1 MKQAAFKA
9 LFTAESME
17 TYEKK
22 DPKNIFRPAKALIKS
37 ACEDDEPHKISS
49 AIPPKPFKILTRE
62 FHLSHDLFLESLWGY
77 SIYANDPSIT
87 SPEAFNNKMEEL
99 TTYRLGAGL
108 KGLETDIPD
117 LNSADGEAG
126 KYDKIIIHYAIVDV
140 FLRSVETL
148 RTGCESCPSCL
159 EEAEKK
165 RALAEK
171 RAMVQRN
178 VAEALRRRAE
188 EEGGNTPQTPTPSGI
203 AAANAPPALEE
214 SEDEEEDI
222 QEMRCEKCSFRIG
235 SHTMEESIACGLIP
249 VEVVVEVSAT
259 PTPVVSAIP
268 LAVGVGG
275 VSPQAIPSPQSAE
288 DAYFALLKK
297 QLETGKKENIPLPLT
312 EIDEIPVRVVV
323 EFNNHSKHLHLRIY
337 LAANQSYYDPNAPV
351 GHDET
356 VLYNYYTGHEG
367 KVFENGEDIER
378 IIQQVKLIMDGD
390 ECWFDKYHGLFY
402 VGKTD
407 IEKMKTTREANDLFG
422 KAFKGK
428 KGRKMTSR
436 LNKEC
441 SVCYEPTQGRTECG
455 HPLCLNCLVG
465 IDAEFNNPVNE
476 YEFGDDPEEV
486 PCPCCRQDITFGW
499 RQ

>member
-9 LFTAESME
+9 IFTAESME
-17 TYEKK
+17 AYEKN
-22 DPKNIFRPAKALIKS
+22 PKNIFRPAKALIKS
-37 ACEDDEPHKISS
+37 ACEDDEPHKIST

-62 FHLSHDLFLESLWGY
+62 FHWAHDLFLESLWGY

-99 TTYRLGAGL
+99 TTYRMGAGL

-117 LNSADGEAG
+117 LNSADREAG

-159 EEAEKK
+159 EEAEKA

-188 EEGGNTPQTPTPSGI
+188 AEGGDTPQTPTPSGI
-203 AAANAPPALEE
+203 AAANAPPPLEE
-214 SEDEEEDI
+214 SEDEEEHTGTCYNCGK
-222 QEMRCEKCSFRIG
+222 EYNYTGASPSTEFCSK
-235 SHTMEESIACGLIP
+235 SCK
-249 VEVVVEVSAT
+249 
-259 PTPVVSAIP
+259 
-268 LAVGVGG
+268 
-275 VSPQAIPSPQSAE
+275 AE
-288 DAYFALLKK
+288 DEAKDKYFASLKK
-297 QLETGKKENIPLPLT
+297 QLEMGKEGILIPLT
-312 EIDEIPVRVVV
+312 EIDEIPVRVKV

-337 LAANQSYYDPNAPV
+337 LAANQVYYDPNAPV

-356 VLYNYYTGHEG
+356 VLYNYYTGHDG
-367 KVFENGEDIER
+367 KVFENDEDIQR

-390 ECWFDKYHGLFY
+390 ECWFDNYHGLFY

-407 IEKMKTTREANDLFG
+407 IEKIQIKREANDLFG

-476 YEFGDDPEEV
+476 YEFGDDAEEV
-486 PCPCCRQDITFGW
+486 PCPCCRQDMTFGW

>member
-1 MKQAAFKA
+1 
-9 LFTAESME
+9 
-17 TYEKK
+17 
-22 DPKNIFRPAKALIKS
+22 
-37 ACEDDEPHKISS
+37 
-49 AIPPKPFKILTRE
+49 
-62 FHLSHDLFLESLWGY
+62 
-77 SIYANDPSIT
+77 
-87 SPEAFNNKMEEL
+87 
-99 TTYRLGAGL
+99 
-108 KGLETDIPD
+108 
-117 LNSADGEAG
+117 
-126 KYDKIIIHYAIVDV
+126 
-140 FLRSVETL
+140 
-148 RTGCESCPSCL
+148 
-159 EEAEKK
+159 
-165 RALAEK
+165 
-171 RAMVQRN
+171 

-188 EEGGNTPQTPTPSGI
+188 AEGGDTPQTPTPSGI
-203 AAANAPPALEE
+203 AAANAPPPLEE
-214 SEDEEEDI
+214 SEDEENI

-249 VEVVVEVSAT
+249 VEGVVEVSAT
-259 PTPVVSAIP
+259 PTPIVS
-268 LAVGVGG
+268 
-275 VSPQAIPSPQSAE
+275 AIPSPQSAE
-288 DAYFALLKK
+288 DAYFASLKK
-297 QLETGKKENIPLPLT
+297 QLEMGKEGILIPLT
-312 EIDEIPVRVVV
+312 EIDEIPVRVKV

-337 LAANQSYYDPNAPV
+337 LAANQVYYDPNAPV

-356 VLYNYYTGHEG
+356 VLYNYYTGHDG

-476 YEFGDDPEEV
+476 YEFGDDAEEV
-486 PCPCCRQDITFGW
+486 PCPCCRQDMTFGW